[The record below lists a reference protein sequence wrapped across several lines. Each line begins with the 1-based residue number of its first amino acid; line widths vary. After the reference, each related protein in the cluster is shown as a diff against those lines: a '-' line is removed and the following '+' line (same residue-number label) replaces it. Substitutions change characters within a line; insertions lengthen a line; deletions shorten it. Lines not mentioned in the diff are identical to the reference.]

1 MFAIHQLPLV
11 TVDCLLAAKCGSTHY
26 LCLTMKHTLLI
37 YWILSA
43 ASTLFAQQ
51 TRSTLDPSLRPF
63 YHGVASGDPTE
74 DKMVIWTR
82 VTPDSG
88 STSAIEVFWQIATD
102 TNFTNIVNYGKLIA
116 TEQND
121 FCVKQDVCGLN
132 PSTFY
137 YYMFNAL
144 GRNSVMGRTKTAPS
158 ALSNNDSVR
167 FAIVSCADY
176 ENGYFNAYESISNK
190 NNVDAVVH
198 LGDYIY
204 EYEPGGI
211 SVNNPGGRVTEP
223 DHEIVSMQD
232 YRIRHSH
239 YKLDNQL
246 RRLHQLFPFITV
258 WDDHETCNNSWR
270 DGADNHQPATEGPYN
285 VRKENATNT
294 YFNWMPLRKP
304 DPNDPIRIFRTL
316 RYGKLLDLV
325 MLDTRLYDRDE
336 PALSAT
342 DDSTHKL
349 MGPVEMNW
357 FLQQL
362 SDTASQWKI
371 IGNQVMFAPLQIFG
385 QPFNSDQWDGY
396 NYERQKIQNHLTQN
410 NIKNFVVLTG
420 DIHTSWCNDIPGANY
435 NSNTGAGS
443 VGVEFVGTSVT
454 SLNSPFP
461 IGSGIIKSLNPH
473 MKYINLANHGY
484 YTLDVNKQR
493 VQADYTFVETDQ
505 PTFSNQEVVSYY
517 VNNQQNFLQQGA
529 TLLNVP
535 QATGPIPPNNAKQN
549 IGFLKID
556 DKYTTIPENTQAN
569 ALIIPSL
576 QVCPTL
582 TLSILQGK
590 HGVAISLNGQNATYV
605 PQQNYFGY
613 DTVGFVTCTN
623 TVPPQCDTVYW
634 YITITAV
641 QDIDTF
647 VININDSTLY
657 TDCLL
662 FDDLSS
668 PAVSVQSTSALNGVL
683 TVQDT
688 CFTYVSNNQFCGK
701 EVITFTACDAFAYC
715 DTIVYI
721 FKINVPITAGLY
733 SVTMNKNTNVN
744 LCNLFDD
751 LVCAPTILQIKKNP
765 TNGTYQILGDS
776 CLRYY
781 PYFNYTGTD
790 TLVVVGCDTCAANH
804 CDTTLVAITV
814 TEPVAVPT
822 IDFAVLSIY
831 PNPVSTNVSVQYYVF
846 ETQPITINIYNANGQ
861 LVKKEIVGISA
872 PGLHYQVLN
881 LFGTPSGKYLLEIQC
896 GNSTYTKAI
905 IKY

>member
-1 MFAIHQLPLV
+1 MVNYAQINRLAKKMKQSNYFRPAMKNTLFIFWIIATIHSV
-11 TVDCLLAAKCGSTHY
+11 
-26 LCLTMKHTLLI
+26 
-37 YWILSA
+37 
-43 ASTLFAQQ
+43 FAQQ
-51 TRSTLDPSLRPF
+51 TRSSLDPSLRPF
-63 YHGVASGDPTE
+63 YHGVASGDPLA
-74 DKMVIWTR
+74 DQVIIWTR

-88 STSAIEVFWQIATD
+88 STNAIEVFWQIATD
-102 TNFTNIVNYGKLIA
+102 TNFNNIVNYGKLTA

-144 GRNSVMGRTKTAPS
+144 GRNSVMGRTKTAPA

-167 FAIVSCADY
+167 FAVVSCADY
-176 ENGYFNAYESISNK
+176 ENGFFNAYESISNK

-211 SVNNPGGRVTEP
+211 SVSNPGGRLTEP

-270 DGADNHQPATEGPYN
+270 DGADNHQPATEGSYTT
-285 VRKENATNT
+285 RKGVATNT
-294 YFNWMPLRKP
+294 YFDWMPLRKP

-336 PALSAT
+336 PSLSAT
-342 DDSTHKL
+342 NDSSHKL

-362 SDTASQWKI
+362 SDTSTRWKI

-396 NYERQKIQNHLTQN
+396 NYERQKIQTHLLQN

-420 DIHTSWCNDIPGANY
+420 DIHTSWCNDIPGPNY

-484 YTLDVNKQR
+484 YTLDVNKNR

-517 VNNQQNFLQQGA
+517 VNNQESYLKQGS

-535 QATGPIPPNNAKQN
+535 QLTGPIPPTNAKQN

-556 DKYTTIPENTQAN
+556 DQYTTIPENTQAN
-569 ALIIPSL
+569 TLVIPSL

-582 TLSILQGK
+582 NLSILQGK
-590 HGVAISLNGQNATYV
+590 HGATISLNGQNATYV

-623 TVPPQCDTVYW
+623 TIPTACDTVYW

-641 QDIDTF
+641 QDVDT
-647 VININDSTLY
+647 VIININDSTLY
-657 TDCLL
+657 TNCII

-668 PAVSVQSTSALNGVL
+668 PAVSVQYNTPINGLLSV
-683 TVQDT
+683 TDT
-688 CFTYVSNNQFCGK
+688 CFEYLSNKLYCGK
-701 EVITFTACDAFAYC
+701 ETIVFTACDAATNC
-715 DTIVYI
+715 DTVVYI
-721 FKINVPITAGLY
+721 FKVNVPVTAGSY
-733 SVTMNKNTNVN
+733 SVAMNKNTNVS
-744 LCNLFDD
+744 LCTLFDD
-751 LVCAPTILQIKKNP
+751 LVCTASNLQVIKNP
-765 TNGTYQILGDS
+765 TNGTFQVVGDS
-776 CLRYY
+776 CLKYF
-781 PYFNYTGTD
+781 PFFNYTGTD
-790 TLVVVGCDTCAANH
+790 TLLVVGCDTCAANH
-804 CDTTLVAITV
+804 CDTTMVSITI
-814 TEPVAVPT
+814 TEPVALPSINFT
-822 IDFAVLSIY
+822 VLSIY
-831 PNPVSTNVSVQYYVF
+831 PNPASSTVAVQYYLF
-846 ETQPITINIYNANGQ
+846 EPQPVSLKLYTTNVQ
-861 LVKKEIVGISA
+861 LVMSENAGDTSV
-872 PGLHYQVLN
+872 GLHYATLN
-881 LFGTPSGKYLLEIQC
+881 LSNVPAGQYLLEIKC
-896 GNSTYTKAI
+896 GATAYTKAVV
-905 IKY
+905 KQ